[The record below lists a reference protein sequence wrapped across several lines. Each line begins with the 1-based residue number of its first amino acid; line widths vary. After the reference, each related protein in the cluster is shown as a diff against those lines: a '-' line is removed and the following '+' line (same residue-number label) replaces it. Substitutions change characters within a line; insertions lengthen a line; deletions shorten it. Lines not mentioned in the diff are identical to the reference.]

1 MIRADRSVAEQ
12 SSPGGERLSITFRFK
27 SNSFDLDSKAWQD
40 VLRSGRRLPAIAG
53 DRKGQFGLQICDRA
67 DTS

>member
-1 MIRADRSVAEQ
+1 
-12 SSPGGERLSITFRFK
+12 L
-27 SNSFDLDSKAWQD
+27 
-40 VLRSGRRLPAIAG
+40 GRRLPAIAG